1 MKRLIDMLLAVLL
14 VAVMCLLGEVDE

>member
-1 MKRLIDMLLAVLL
+1 MKELIDMLLVVLL